1 MPWNPSEIPDQSGR
15 VAVITGANSGIGF
28 KAARH
33 LAAKG
38 ATVIMAC
45 RNLEKARAA
54 RARLPADANVRIVE
68 LDLGSQASVKKA
80 AEEILAEYPR
90 LDLLLNNAGIMWLEE
105 GRTEDGF
112 ERQFGINHLGHFTL
126 TALLL
131 PALRDVV
138 GSRIVTV
145 SSIAHRAGRIHF
157 DNIHLDGQY
166 GRQRA
171 YAQAKLANL
180 MFAVELDRRLQR
192 AGAQTR
198 SLACHPG
205 IASTNLAGP
214 GIAEETPLGIGRVVR
229 WLWPLMTQSAE
240 KAPGRHSMPPPPHRR
255 RAATTTAPPALKKPS
270 ARHGKHARAA
280 TPWIR
285 KKDSVS
291 GRYRRASPGNIFRE
305 LTGRPQGLH

>member
-80 AEEILAEYPR
+80 AEEILAQYPR

-131 PALRDVV
+131 PALRDVA

-240 KAPGRHSMPPPPHRR
+240 KGAWPTLY
-255 RAATTTAPPALKKPS
+255 AATAPQAEGGHYYGPARLKEAIGPPRE
-270 ARHGKHARAA
+270 ARPR
-280 TPWIR
+280 
-285 KKDSVS
+285 
-291 GRYRRASPGNIFRE
+291 RYAMDPEKGQRLWALSE
-305 LTGRPQGLH
+305 SLTGQHFP

>member
-80 AEEILAEYPR
+80 AGEILAEYPR

-126 TALLL
+126 TGLLL
-131 PALRDVV
+131 PALRDVP

-157 DNIHLDGQY
+157 DNIHLEGQY

-240 KAPGRHSMPPPPHRR
+240 KGAWPTLY
-255 RAATTTAPPALKKPS
+255 AATAPQAEGGHYYGPARLKEAIGPPRE
-270 ARHGKHARAA
+270 ARPR
-280 TPWIR
+280 
-285 KKDSVS
+285 
-291 GRYRRASPGNIFRE
+291 RYAMDPEKGQRLWALSE
-305 LTGRPQGLH
+305 SLTGQHFP

>member
-1 MPWNPSEIPDQSGR
+1 MAWNPSEIPDQTGR
-15 VAVITGANSGIGF
+15 VAVVTGANSGIGF
-28 KAARH
+28 KAAHH

-38 ATVIMAC
+38 ATVVMAC
-45 RNLEKARAA
+45 RNLEKARIA
-54 RARLPADANVRIVE
+54 RAKLPADAKIKIVA
-68 LDLGSQASVKKA
+68 LDLSSQASVKHA
-80 AEEILAEYPR
+80 AAEILAEYPR

-126 TALLL
+126 TGLLL
-131 PALRDVV
+131 PALRDVP

-157 DNIHLDGQY
+157 DNIHLEGQY

-192 AGAQTR
+192 AGAQSR

-214 GIAEETPLGIGRVVR
+214 GLVEETPLRIGRVVR

-240 KAPGRHSMPPPPHRR
+240 KGAWPTLY
-255 RAATTTAPPALKKPS
+255 AATSEHAQGGHYYGPAYLKEAVGPPREARPRRYAMDPDKGQRLWALS
-270 ARHGKHARAA
+270 E
-280 TPWIR
+280 
-285 KKDSVS
+285 S
-291 GRYRRASPGNIFRE
+291 
-305 LTGRPQGLH
+305 LTGQHFP